1 VWARHCDVAEALHSN
16 WLELW
21 YQPKLEIRTFSVCGA
36 EALIRMRHPTWG
48 VVQPSYFLPDK
59 SDPNFRALSQFVIT
73 QALKDWHY
81 FVGEFG
87 NVELAINLPL
97 SYLKDASSVEQLKAQ
112 MPEHPAFQGA
122 IVEVNGTDVVQNIV
136 AAQAIAKQLRFHNVA
151 MSIDDLGAEWP
162 ALLGI
167 DEFLFTEIKVDRSL
181 VAGCAD
187 DRLRQSVCRRILEFA
202 DRVGVRTVAEGVE
215 TRSDFIT
222 ARELGFDVVQGLFFA
237 KAMEAHKFARHILR
251 QPLTIPN

>member
-1 VWARHCDVAEALHSN
+1 V
-16 WLELW
+16 
-21 YQPKLEIRTFSVCGA
+21 
-36 EALIRMRHPTWG
+36 
-48 VVQPSYFLPDK
+48 
-59 SDPNFRALSQFVIT
+59 
-73 QALKDWHY
+73 

-222 ARELGFDVVQGLFFA
+222 ARELGFDVVQGFFFG

-251 QPLTIPN
+251 QPLTISY